1 MGSSG
6 GRWAVLIQ
14 WLSFQNA
21 ISESVAE
28 LKAKMAEK
36 QQRMVG
42 DSHPN
47 ICRLLVILACS

>member
-36 QQRMVG
+36 QQRLVG